1 MAVNVVAEISKFEAK
16 VQDFMLA
23 EGMVLETGGRAVAVS
38 GGADSTALIRLVHR
52 LANPAEARLQ
62 IFHVNY
68 GLRGVASDRDEKFVR
83 LLGSELNLGVSVL
96 RVRSRPKANV
106 QDWARKLRYRWFA
119 RLQKSMGLAWVA
131 TGHTADDQAET
142 LLERL
147 GRGSGPMGLSSIRPS
162 AVLYGVSCIRPFLLI
177 PREEIIRYLRSLG
190 QGFRK
195 DASNQSNKY
204 ARNRIRKILAKM
216 DPLGKEGLSR
226 RLAQSAL
233 LTGEMMEL
241 LENFVLASFGR
252 GEQGLLVRELVQ
264 KPQALSRWA
273 LRLLALQ
280 AGVSESSLGFEKI
293 ESGLALAMGPSRGRS
308 RLTLGKSHSFA
319 RHHGMI
325 RVVSNPPV
333 RKRKSKA

>member
-1 MAVNVVAEISKFEAK
+1 MVVNAVAEISKLEAK
-16 VQDFMLA
+16 VHDFMLA
-23 EGMVLETGGRAVAVS
+23 EGMAFDTGRLAVAVS
-38 GGADSTALIRLVHR
+38 GGPDSTALIRLIHR
-52 LANPAEARLQ
+52 LAKPAEAGLQ
-62 IFHVNY
+62 ICHVNY
-68 GLRGVASDRDEKFVR
+68 GLRGLASDKDEKFVK
-83 LLGSELNLGVSVL
+83 LLGSELNLRVSVL
-96 RVRSRPKANV
+96 RVQTRPKANI
-106 QDWARKLRYRWFA
+106 QDWARKIRYRWFA

-142 LLERL
+142 LLDRL

-162 AVLYGVSCIRPFLLI
+162 VVLYGASCVRPFLLI
-177 PREEIIRYLRSLG
+177 TRQEIIRYLQSLE

-233 LTGEMMEL
+233 LTGEMMGL
-241 LENFVLASFGR
+241 LENFVLASFAS
-252 GEQGLLVRELVQ
+252 GEKGLLVRELVQ

-273 LRLLALQ
+273 LRLLALR

-319 RHHGMI
+319 RQHGMI